1 MANTLEY
8 IFSLQ
13 DKVSAK
19 IGNITVTSD
28 RMLGKFAELE
38 KKNLSVNKTFNET
51 GRTLGA
57 LREKIALL
65 QAEREWLPADNIEG
79 IRAYN
84 REMKALNKEIDKLES
99 LNGGKFKKWSGK
111 PLPPFPAVTD
121 KQSAGCRFRSPG
133 VCRESR
139 FEFR

>member
-19 IGNITVTSD
+19 IGNITVTSEK
-28 RMLGKFAELE
+28 MLGKFADLE
-38 KKNLSVNKTFNET
+38 KKTVSVNRTFGET
-51 GRTLGA
+51 GRTLGS

-65 QAEREWLPADNIEG
+65 QAEREWIPAENIEG

-84 REMKALNKEIDKLES
+84 REMK
-99 LNGGKFKKWSGK
+99 
-111 PLPPFPAVTD
+111 
-121 KQSAGCRFRSPG
+121 
-133 VCRESR
+133 
-139 FEFR
+139 

>member
-84 REMKALNKEIDKLES
+84 REMKALNKDCL
-99 LNGGKFKKWSGK
+99 LY
-111 PLPPFPAVTD
+111 T
-121 KQSAGCRFRSPG
+121 SPSP
-133 VCRESR
+133 RD
-139 FEFR
+139 

>member
-57 LREKIALL
+57 LREKIALPITL
-65 QAEREWLPADNIEG
+65 RVSGHIT
-79 IRAYN
+79 
-84 REMKALNKEIDKLES
+84 
-99 LNGGKFKKWSGK
+99 GK
-111 PLPPFPAVTD
+111 
-121 KQSAGCRFRSPG
+121 
-133 VCRESR
+133 
-139 FEFR
+139 

>member
-19 IGNITVTSD
+19 IGNITVTSEK
-28 RMLGKFAELE
+28 MLGKFADLE
-38 KKNLSVNKTFNET
+38 KKTVSVNRTFGET
-51 GRTLGA
+51 GRTLGS

-65 QAEREWLPADNIEG
+65 QAEREWIPAENIEG

-84 REMKALNKEIDKLES
+84 REMKKLTKEKE
-99 LNGGKFKKWSGK
+99 
-111 PLPPFPAVTD
+111 
-121 KQSAGCRFRSPG
+121 
-133 VCRESR
+133 
-139 FEFR
+139 